1 MDWAKIKTGLVGAL
15 LGAGVLAIIAFKSGG
30 VVISGTAQE
39 MAEEAAEVAVV
50 GSLAPICVVRFNQD
64 SKKDQKLKEM
74 QKKDTW
80 MRGAYVA
87 EQGWAT
93 MPGEKEADS
102 KVAEKCADLLVES
115 GQ

>member
-30 VVISGTAQE
+30 VVISGTAQK

-50 GSLAPICVVRFNQD
+50 GRLAPICVVRFNQD

-74 QKKDTW
+74 QKKDSW
-80 MRGAYVA
+80 LRGAYVA
-87 EQGWAT
+87 KQGWAT
-93 MPGEKEADS
+93 MPGEKKPDDR
-102 KVAEKCADLLVES
+102 VAQKCSVLLV
-115 GQ
+115 Q